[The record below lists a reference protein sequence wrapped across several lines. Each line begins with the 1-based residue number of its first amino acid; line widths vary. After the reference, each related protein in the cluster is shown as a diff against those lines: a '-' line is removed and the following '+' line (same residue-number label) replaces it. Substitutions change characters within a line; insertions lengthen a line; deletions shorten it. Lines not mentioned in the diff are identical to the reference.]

1 MIDELKQLISKYPR
15 LLNLKNKN
23 SERLAIF
30 YAVKNRQFDTS
41 LFLFQ
46 NGQRLHHGDIHSMI
60 SKTKSPSKD
69 YLFFMELSKRVRIT
83 EELIVKNGQTFDEWI
98 FNSLKN
104 HCFSHNQIEELEN
117 LLKIKGGEIKWG
129 DILTEYRIYKG
140 IGNKL
145 QPNQFTR
152 DLTLK
157 YLLDEKES

>member
-69 YLFFMELSKRVRIT
+69 YLFFMELSKSVRIT
-83 EELIVKNGQTFDEWI
+83 EELIVKNGQT
-98 FNSLKN
+98 
-104 HCFSHNQIEELEN
+104 
-117 LLKIKGGEIKWG
+117 
-129 DILTEYRIYKG
+129 YKG